1 MRYQITS
8 LEVLQHDFVASEHYE
23 GIKDMITGGGAL
35 SLEEACAAQA
45 ESELDYPFDEDSFD
59 AIFDVKWASK
69 EYAKMFLAEAESDA
83 DFIGDNG
90 VQGTCDLIKYVGDG
104 SKDDDEKNHGEDS
117 HDIRYFNFNGQYF
130 AIDYDS
136 VNGSYIQ
143 GVGEYLSDIEVKK

>member
-8 LEVLQHDFVASEHYE
+8 LEVLQRGFDASENYY

-45 ESELDYPFDEDSFD
+45 EGELDYYLDEDSFD
-59 AIFDVKWASK
+59 AIFDIKWASK
-69 EYAKMFLAEAESDA
+69 EYVKMFLAEAENDA

-90 VQGTCDLIKYVGDG
+90 VQGTCDLIEYVGDG
-104 SKDDDEKNHGEDS
+104 PKDDDTENHGECRV
-117 HDIRYFNFNGQYF
+117 DIRYFKFNEQYY
-130 AIDYDS
+130 AIDYDG

-143 GVGEYLSDIEVKK
+143 GVGEHLSDIVKK